1 MRMLRTKVGVI
12 AVAGAVLVACAPTAS
27 ASAAPPV
34 PIASPGLGLP
44 SNIGPI
50 GNNPAAALGPCGTP
64 TGAESQ
70 GGTGGTAQ
78 QACLSAGLS
87 YIGPAIG
94 QISSVVGPTIITAGF
109 VGNIVTSAG
118 NGIAGG

>member
-1 MRMLRTKVGVI
+1 MRMLRTQVGVI
-12 AVAGAVLVACAPTAS
+12 AVVGAVLAACAPT

-34 PIASPGLGLP
+34 PIASPALGLP

-70 GGTGGTAQ
+70 GGTGGTTA
-78 QACLSAGLS
+78 QACMSAGLS

-94 QISSVVGPTIITAGF
+94 QISSVVGPTIITASF
-109 VGNIVTSAG
+109 VGNIVNSAG